1 MRVGNEQ
8 NKKTSLAMSGLC
20 TQVAL
25 AHREQVSLSV
35 ELDDVA
41 EEYPELV
48 ESICENAKRY
58 TGLFADAVHELLPEY
73 KERDVRIFGFRWGVF
88 FFFYLP
94 CRFRHLAASLTNELA
109 PSGCGQRHPGCLHRA
124 QADDGAEGSRP
135 CRHQRLPEPVP
146 AGAHE
151 EIVSATPPAPT
162 DELFVCVRHGR

>member
-1 MRVGNEQ
+1 
-8 NKKTSLAMSGLC
+8 MSGLC

-73 KERDVRIFGFRWGVF
+73 KERDVRIFGFRRVSF
-88 FFFYLP
+88 P
-94 CRFRHLAASLTNELA
+94 
-109 PSGCGQRHPGCLHRA
+109 PM
-124 QADDGAEGSRP
+124 SR
-135 CRHQRLPEPVP
+135 V
-146 AGAHE
+146 AH
-151 EIVSATPPAPT
+151 I
-162 DELFVCVRHGR
+162 